1 MTRLPRYSHQVP
13 EPRVLMVVPTLGT
26 RPELLDQCL
35 ASIAGQ
41 SVPAE
46 IVLVAPAENPVPQA
60 LAAKFGASLLP
71 DPGSLASAINLG
83 AAAAG
88 DHIEYLNWLG
98 DDDLLEPESLAR
110 TVACLDVNRNASV
123 AYGAC
128 RYIDEN
134 GAELWVSRAGRWA
147 TRILAWGPD
156 LIPQPGMLVR
166 RTAWEE
172 IGGLDSSYRF
182 AFDLDLLLK
191 LKALG
196 PLIDVGEVVSSFR
209 WHGDSLTVGDRTAS
223 LQESERA
230 KRASLSPGARSIA
243 WLWERPVRAA
253 TRLAAAEVQ
262 RRAHRRG

>member
-1 MTRLPRYSHQVP
+1 VS
-13 EPRVLMVVPTLGT
+13 EPRVLLVVPTLGT

-41 SVPAE
+41 SVQVE
-46 IVLVAPAENPVPQA
+46 ILLVAPEGSAVAAE
-60 LAAKFGASLLP
+60 LAAKYGAGFLP
-71 DPGSLASAINLG
+71 DPGSLASAINVG

-88 DHIEYLNWLG
+88 EHIEYLNWLG

-110 TVACLDVNRNASV
+110 TVACLEGNPKATV

-128 RYIDEN
+128 RYIDEE
-134 GAELWVSRAGRWA
+134 GQELWVSRAGPWA

-166 RTAWEE
+166 RAAWNSV
-172 IGGLDSSYRF
+172 GGVDESYKF

-191 LKALG
+191 LKAIG
-196 PLIDVGEVVSSFR
+196 PLLDVGEIVSSFR
-209 WHGDSLTVGDRTAS
+209 WHGDSLTVGDRTTS

-230 KRASLSPGARSIA
+230 RRSSLSPRVRSVA
-243 WLWERPVRAA
+243 WIWERPVRGA

-262 RRAHRRG
+262 RRARKRH